1 MEDMDTYS
9 MISQRIVTDDIF
21 SIVDSYFMPY
31 GIECDQYSIMG
42 EILDFMTFKNIITGE
57 EICQLTL
64 DDYECYTCEINLDED
79 EMVKFITGNFN
90 QCPYF
95 KMGDEYRIVRKQM

>member
-1 MEDMDTYS
+1 
-9 MISQRIVTDDIF
+9 
-21 SIVDSYFMPY
+21 MPY

-64 DDYECYTCEINLDED
+64 DCNDMQFDVVSIRMICWGSQRSDVDSKESYGSRDSCTIN
-79 EMVKFITGNFN
+79 
-90 QCPYF
+90 
-95 KMGDEYRIVRKQM
+95 